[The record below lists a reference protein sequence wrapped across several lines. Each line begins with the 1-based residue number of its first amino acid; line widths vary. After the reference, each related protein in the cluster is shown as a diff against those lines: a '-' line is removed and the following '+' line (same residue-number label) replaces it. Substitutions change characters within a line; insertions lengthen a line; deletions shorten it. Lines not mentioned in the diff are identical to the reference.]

1 MGINREIL
9 EELKI
14 RARLLRRH
22 SLVSTAEAG
31 SGHPTSCLS
40 CAEIVAALFF
50 HVMRFDLSDPKS
62 PDNDRF
68 ILSKGHAAP
77 VLYAALAE
85 AGALSVEEL
94 LTLRRFDSPLEGH
107 PTPRLPWVEAA
118 TGSLGQGLSIGVGMA
133 LAGKYLD
140 KKSYKVYVLMGDGEV
155 TEGAVWEAAQIAAH
169 YKLDNLIGIIDVNRL
184 GQSQATI
191 FGHDLESYRKRFEA
205 FGWRAVA
212 IDGHDIEQVV
222 RALEDAGQVSGQP
235 NAIVARTVKGK
246 GVSFLEDRE
255 GWHGK
260 PLKKGEELERALR
273 ELGDIELR
281 SEAPRIW
288 LKPQQQI
295 SPARMEITPPDYKIG
310 QEIATRE
317 AYGSALVKLGAV
329 SRDLVVLDGDTKNS
343 TYSEKFLKAY
353 PERFFEGFIAEQNM
367 VGTAVGLAARGK
379 LPFASTFACF
389 LTRAFDQIR
398 MAAISRAN
406 IKLCGS
412 HAGVSIGEDGP
423 SQMGLEDIAM
433 MRAVADSVVLYPCDA
448 VSAERMVELAA
459 NRYGI
464 VYIRTTRP
472 KSPVIY
478 RNDARF
484 AIGGSHVLR
493 ASPEDRLTVV
503 AAGITVH
510 EALKAYERLKSSG
523 IMIRVVDA
531 YSVKPMDIDTLRA
544 CLAEVGNIFIT
555 VEDHYAEGGLGD
567 ALLDA
572 LAEDQVRV
580 IKLAVRQL
588 PRSGR
593 PAELMHAFEI
603 DSAAIVRKTLEIIG
617 QASIGLSASPLAR
630 GETN

>member
-1 MGINREIL
+1 MGMNREIL
-9 EELKI
+9 EELRI

-50 HVMRFDLSDPKS
+50 HVMKLDLSDPKS

-94 LTLRRFDSPLEGH
+94 LTLRRLDSPLEGH

-155 TEGAVWEAAQIAAH
+155 AEGAVWEAAQIAAH

-235 NAIVARTVKGK
+235 NAIIARTIKGK

-343 TYSEKFLKAY
+343 TYSEKFLQAY

-510 EALKAYERLKSSG
+510 EALKAYERLKSNG

-531 YSVKPMDIDTLRA
+531 YSVKPMDIDALRA

-603 DSAAIVRKTLEIIG
+603 DSAAIVRKALEIIG

>member
-9 EELKI
+9 EELRI
-14 RARLLRRH
+14 RATLLRRH

-50 HVMRFDLSDPKS
+50 HVMKLDLSDPKS

-155 TEGAVWEAAQIAAH
+155 AEGAVWEAAQIAAH

-235 NAIVARTVKGK
+235 NAIIARTIKGK

-343 TYSEKFLKAY
+343 TYSEKFLQAY

-478 RNDARF
+478 RNDTRF

-567 ALLDA
+567 ALLEA

-603 DSAAIVRKTLEIIG
+603 DSAAIVRKALEIIG